1 MRRFKKWA
9 ESDLL
14 KRFASQHPD
23 IINRLMWKK
32 YAIFTIALLFISLA
46 VLIFLECR
54 LGSDSLTVLLDGL
67 HLKLDVAYSTA
78 SGLYNGAIVLIAL
91 LVARR
96 YVGLGSVLYMF
107 HIVLFLAIFERIFP
121 LFHIPDQSFF
131 VRLMILL
138 VGQVL
143 LSLGIAL
150 LISASFG
157 MNSLDAIL
165 HRIEDR
171 TRFSYRGLRTF
182 VDIAYVSAG
191 FLMGGVVGIGTIISV
206 LTTGTMIVWFRK
218 RLDRPISRF
227 YFKQV
232 QGV

>member
-171 TRFSYRGLRTF
+171 TRFIPRTQDLRRHSLCF
-182 VDIAYVSAG
+182 SRVSDG
-191 FLMGGVVGIGTIISV
+191 RRCRNRHHYF
-206 LTTGTMIVWFRK
+206 
-218 RLDRPISRF
+218 RLDNRDHDRLVS
-227 YFKQV
+227 QAS
-232 QGV
+232 